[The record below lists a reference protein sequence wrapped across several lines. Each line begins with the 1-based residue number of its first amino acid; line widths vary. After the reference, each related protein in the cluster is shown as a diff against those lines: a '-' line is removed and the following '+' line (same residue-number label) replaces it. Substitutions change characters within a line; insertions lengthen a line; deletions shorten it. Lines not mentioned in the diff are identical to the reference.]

1 MPARKLYQTH
11 DIIQGGPRLK
21 ACGDDVVDV
30 LIPSKRK
37 YLTHDIIQGGPRL
50 KACGD
55 DVVDVFIVAEVA
67 IMPMLRGAEQTYQS
81 LRLSLP
87 LPAL

>member
-1 MPARKLYQTH
+1 MSAFFVPEE
-11 DIIQGGPRLK
+11 K
-21 ACGDDVVDV
+21 APSGRQSRFGEDVVGV
-30 LIPSKRK
+30 LVSSKRK